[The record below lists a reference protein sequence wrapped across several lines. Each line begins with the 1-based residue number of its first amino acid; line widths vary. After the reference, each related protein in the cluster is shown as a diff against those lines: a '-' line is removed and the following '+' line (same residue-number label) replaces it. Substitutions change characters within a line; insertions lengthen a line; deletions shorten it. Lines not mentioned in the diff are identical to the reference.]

1 MNWARTILDGLLLC
15 LVFNLTIALLWTY
28 IPNSFKNM
36 LPSEIRKA
44 APARERKEVIVL
56 SAVLFPLYPLI
67 FAYMIVSNHMAG
79 VSGFWNLFWT
89 GYIEMF
95 FINLGDFIG
104 LDYFFRKINLNRVMI
119 PGTENCKAWE
129 TKTWMKTLGVPEH
142 LVIWPLVFCPL
153 VGLIVAG
160 ISSLVY

>member
-28 IPNSFKNM
+28 IPNSFKN
-36 LPSEIRKA
+36 
-44 APARERKEVIVL
+44 
-56 SAVLFPLYPLI
+56 
-67 FAYMIVSNHMAG
+67 IVSSHMAG

-119 PGTENCKAWE
+119 PGTEHCKAWE
-129 TKTWMKTLGVPEH
+129 TKNWMKTLGIPEH